1 MGLTSKKVLLLAVLV
16 AVALF
21 VVTIWLW
28 PRLSKGNWRTV
39 LGRIGLLLATQISL
53 FAVVGLIA
61 NNSFGFYASWAD
73 LFGQEQAPG
82 VVTNYQ
88 TGPNGTKLQMLGS
101 ERISIPGG
109 SRPTKGG
116 RLEKVLVRGEQSEI
130 SSPAYVYL
138 PPQYFQA
145 KYAKKKFPAA
155 VVLTGYPGT
164 AEALYK
170 KLDYPQT
177 EHDLIKKHKM
187 QPTILV
193 MMRPTVAPPRDTEC
207 VDVPG
212 GPQTETFFT
221 RDLRA
226 NIASHYRVGTSAKN
240 WGIMGDST
248 GGYCALKMTMRH
260 PNAFST
266 AVALSGEYKAPIDAT
281 TGDLFA
287 GNPRLALENNL
298 LWRQNH
304 RPAPPVNLLV
314 TSSKVGEHNYKQT
327 LRFIQQTKS
336 PSRVAS
342 IILDSGGHN
351 FNTWRREI
359 PAALEWMGG
368 RLRADTPSAPKKEHH
383 PKRGPLARPHHTA
396 PESRHAV

>member
-16 AVALF
+16 AAVLF
-21 VVTIWLW
+21 VLTVWLW
-28 PRLSKGNWRTV
+28 PRLSKANWRAI

-53 FAVVGLIA
+53 FATVGLVA

-73 LFGQEQAPG
+73 LFGQEQQPG
-82 VVTNYQ
+82 VVKNYE
-88 TGPNGTKLQMLGS
+88 TGPNGTKLQMLGT
-101 ERISIPGG
+101 ERISIAGA
-109 SRPTKGG
+109 SRPTKKG
-116 RLEKVLVRGEQSEI
+116 RVEKVLLHGERSRI

-170 KLDYPQT
+170 KLAFPQT
-177 EHDLIKKHKM
+177 EHTLLKHHKM

-226 NIASHYRVGTSAKN
+226 NIAEHYRVGTQAKN
-240 WGIMGDST
+240 WGVAGDST
-248 GGYCALKMTMRH
+248 GGYCALKMAMRH
-260 PNAFST
+260 PDAYST
-266 AVALSGEYKAPIDAT
+266 AVALSGAYRAPIDAT

-287 GNPRLALENNL
+287 GDPQLARENNL
-298 LWRQNH
+298 LWRQRH
-304 RPAPPVNLLV
+304 LPGPPVNLLV
-314 TSSKVGEHNYKQT
+314 TSSKQGEGNYQQT

-336 PSRVAS
+336 PTRISS

-359 PAALEWMGG
+359 PAALEWLGG
-368 RLRADTPSAPKKEHH
+368 HLRP
-383 PKRGPLARPHHTA
+383 
-396 PESRHAV
+396 